1 VSPRRGGRSITL
13 LASLAAVVVAPRAR
27 AGGFEIPDN
36 GPQAVGRGAAFVA
49 KADDGTAIQY
59 NPAGLAHQHGT
70 RLFAS
75 GNYYFQSYEFQ
86 RSGTFA
92 DDPNDPLTPWG
103 GKPYPA
109 VTNSGGP
116 YFAPFLALSS
126 DFSTFDRLVV
136 AAGVFGPPIVE
147 NRTFPLGIRG
157 APASSRYDFIQSRA
171 SILYP
176 TFSAAYRVTPWL
188 DLGVSG
194 HLVVASFDQTMVSY
208 VDRGQCK
215 NAEYQPCDS
224 QSTLTANATAVA
236 GTFGAMARPDE
247 SLVLGLSVRTP
258 VSLDADGT
266 FSPGAPRASSLTVAP
281 GAATYST
288 KLPLK
293 AALGLRYVQ
302 MDRDF
307 EVWDLE
313 IDGVYEAWGS
323 AQGSGARFRVPRAGQ
338 LEDIDALV
346 VHRYKDTFGV
356 RAGGAYNF
364 EAGSGVLS
372 TRLGGYFDSSATD
385 FAYTRLD
392 YDTLA
397 KIAGTIG
404 VGYKIGA
411 FTLDGGYAAVAS
423 IPRVVGV
430 GVGDVHPINIGKNGR
445 TVDGADQLLPA
456 VNSGA
461 YRGFTH
467 ILSVGVTVAL
477 DAFFAEPRKVRFGN
491 RWEPD
496 YAPEDEAAP
505 APAPKKEPP
514 PNVER
519 GEEPNK
525 KKKAWWE
532 EGE

>member
-1 VSPRRGGRSITL
+1 MSARTRLAVAIALVAVARR
-13 LASLAAVVVAPRAR
+13 AS

-36 GPQAVGRGAAFVA
+36 GAQAVGRGTAFVA

-70 RLFAS
+70 RLYAS
-75 GNYYFQSYEFQ
+75 GNYYFESYEFQ
-86 RSGTFA
+86 RSNTFV

-126 DFSTFDRLVV
+126 DFATLDRMTV
-136 AAGVFGPPIVE
+136 AVGVFGPPIVG

-157 APASSRYDFIQSRA
+157 APASSRYDFVQSRA

-176 TFSAAYRVTPWL
+176 TLAGAYRVTPWL
-188 DLGVSG
+188 DVGLSA
-194 HLVVASFDQTMVSY
+194 HLVLASFDQTMVTY
-208 VDRGQCK
+208 VDQGGCK
-215 NAEYQPCDS
+215 NVEYQPCDS
-224 QSTLTANATAVA
+224 RATLTANATAVA
-236 GTFGAMARPDE
+236 GTLGLMVRPDE
-247 SLVLGLSVRTP
+247 NVAFGLSVRTP
-258 VSLDADGT
+258 ISLEADGT
-266 FSPGAPRASSLTVAP
+266 FDAASPRVGNVTVGMGGATV
-281 GAATYST
+281 ST
-288 KLPLK
+288 KLPLVVR
-293 AALGLRYVQ
+293 LGGRYVE

-313 IDGVYEAWGS
+313 LDGVYEGWSA
-323 AQGSGARFRVPRAGQ
+323 AQGDGVRIQVPTTGQ
-338 LEDIDALV
+338 LRAIDALV
-346 VHRYKDTFGV
+346 MHRYKDTFGV

-364 EAGSGVLS
+364 EVGSGVLT
-372 TRLGGYFDSSATD
+372 TRLGGYFDSPATE

-404 VGYKIGA
+404 VGYKVGA
-411 FTLDGGYAAVAS
+411 FGLDAGYAAVAS
-423 IPRVVGV
+423 IPRLVGA
-430 GVGDVHPINIGKNGR
+430 GVGDVRPINIAKNGR
-445 TVDGADQLLPA
+445 SVDGADQQLPA
-456 VNSGA
+456 VNEGA

-467 ILSVGVTVAL
+467 ILAIGVTITL
-477 DAFFAEPRKVRFGN
+477 DSFFGEPRKVHYGN

-496 YAPEDEAAP
+496 YVPEQGEEP
-505 APAPKKEPP
+505 PRHPKKEAPKSREDP
-514 PNVER
+514 AK
-519 GEEPNK
+519 K

-532 EGE
+532 ESE